1 MEIGKTHP
9 ICQLLSSI
17 SHLSPTSRT
26 EWLSIAKLHHV
37 AIRVADAAVIAHGI
51 GFLARLPDQGSRLTC
66 LGGDGIDGR
75 PALHGKAQVAIVIGG
90 LGFAPSTW
98 DQHKNE
104 FVLPP
109 GFRQPDHTSAIGDTL
124 MHELHAAVRTVKGYR
139 GLEVT
144 HM

>member
-26 EWLSIAKLHHV
+26 QWLPVAKLHHV
-37 AIRVADAAVIAHGI
+37 AIRVTDAAVVAHGI
-51 GFLARLPDQGSRLTC
+51 GFLARLPDQGSSLAR
-66 LGGDGIDGR
+66 LGGNGIDGR
-75 PALHGKAQVAIVIGG
+75 PALQGKTQVAIVGGG

-98 DQHKNE
+98 DQHKNK
-104 FVLPP
+104 FVLPS

-124 MHELHAAVRTVKGYR
+124 MHELHATVRTVKGY
-139 GLEVT
+139 
-144 HM
+144 